1 MNELIKVATAALKAL
16 RSYQYGNSSPE
27 LAKEIADALESALVG
42 ALDSRDKE
50 LESMKKNIDEILTMI
65 SEITHGLS
73 ARIQ

>member
-1 MNELIKVATAALKAL
+1 MNELIKVATAALEAL

-27 LAKEIADALESALVG
+27 LAEEIADALESALVG
-42 ALDSRDKE
+42 ALDGRDKE

>member
-1 MNELIKVATAALKAL
+1 MTELIKIATAALEAL

>member
-1 MNELIKVATAALKAL
+1 MTELIKIATAALEAL

-27 LAKEIADALESALVG
+27 LAKEMADALESALVG
-42 ALDSRDKE
+42 ALDGRDKE

>member
-1 MNELIKVATAALKAL
+1 MTELIKVATAALEAL

>member
-1 MNELIKVATAALKAL
+1 MTELIKVATAALEAL

-27 LAKEIADALESALVG
+27 LAKEVADALESALVG